1 MVIIAAQIVLIVVG
15 AGLLASA
22 AILCVL
28 GVWWILQV
36 KWRGK

>member
-1 MVIIAAQIVLIVVG
+1 MMVIAAQIVLIVVG

-28 GVWWILQV
+28 GVWWV
-36 KWRGK
+36 VRKKWRK